1 MVLERLTKEELE
13 NMMRTIV
20 RDELSLHFSGINTK
34 VSNGPMVADD
44 KKVDLITDTIF
55 DKYDDVF
62 KALA

>member
-1 MVLERLTKEELE
+1 
-13 NMMRTIV
+13 MMRTIV